1 VQDLSRPFQGY
12 PQQVTHFSRRTFLSV
27 AAAGLTR
34 AETAPVA
41 KTTGGPLRGVT
52 GPGGLAIFKGIPY
65 ARAGRFR
72 PPAPVRPWIP
82 VRDAISAGPIA
93 PQNDDGTGIAA
104 LPQSEDCL
112 SLNIWSPALD
122 HARRPVLFYI
132 HGGAFENGSGRSSA
146 LDGSMLAR
154 NENVVVVTIN
164 YRLGVFGFPPFEVY
178 PGVPRNLGLLD
189 QIAALEW
196 VRDNIAGFGGDRG
209 NVTIF
214 GLSAGGWSTVSLMV
228 LPQAR
233 NLFHRAA
240 PESPAYQYAA
250 DEEHQAIN
258 SREFLKALGTLR
270 AADAAARP
278 VSDLLRAQQATV
290 DAHHASLLAEPW
302 HEMRGFPFIPVQD
315 GITLKDDPLHLMQQ
329 GASAPVPMLAGG
341 AAAEIAACP
350 FRMAVKWLAA
360 LHEKDRL
367 LQALERA
374 TTPALAHQIYNGYLA
389 ARPGATE
396 AQIGGYLR
404 SDWQYRVPM
413 LRSAE
418 AHARRNPVWVYDFAY
433 PAPSPNIGI
442 ATHAFD
448 TAFWFGNIGGSA
460 LSAFFFGR
468 APNDAEMALSR
479 EMQRDLATFAR
490 SGQANWARYDTKSR
504 WTKSYDLPKTSIVAD
519 PRGSE
524 RRLWDRARL

>member
-1 VQDLSRPFQGY
+1 MA
-12 PQQVTHFSRRTFLSV
+12 HFSRRTFLGV
-27 AAAGLTR
+27 AAAGVIR
-34 AETAPVA
+34 AEKAPVSSA
-41 KTTGGPLRGVT
+41 ACGHLRGSA
-52 GPGGLAIFKGIPY
+52 GPQGLAVFKGIPY
-65 ARAGRFR
+65 ARAERFR
-72 PPAPVRPWIP
+72 PPVPANSWTG
-82 VRDAISAGPIA
+82 VRDALAAGPIA

-112 SLNIWSPALD
+112 HLNVWTPALD
-122 HARRPVLFYI
+122 GARRPVLFYI
-132 HGGAFENGSGRSSA
+132 HGGAFANGAGSSSA
-146 LDGSMLAR
+146 LDGSTLAL

-164 YRLGVFGFPPFEVY
+164 YRLGVLGFPPFEVY

-196 VRDNIAGFGGDRG
+196 VRDNITAFGGDSG

-214 GLSAGGWSTVSLMV
+214 GLSAGGWSTIALMV
-228 LPQAR
+228 MPQAR

-240 PESPAYQYAA
+240 PESPAFQYAA

-258 SREFLKALGTLR
+258 SGVFLKSIGARRG
-270 AADAAARP
+270 ADAANRP
-278 VSDLLRAQQATV
+278 IADLLRAQQATV

-302 HEMRGFPFIPVQD
+302 HEMHGFPFIPVQD

-329 GASAPVPMLAGG
+329 GAAAAVPMLAGG
-341 AAAEIAACP
+341 TAGEIGACP

-367 LQALERA
+367 LQALKHA
-374 TTPALAHQIYNGYLA
+374 TPRDAAQIYQGYIEA
-389 ARPGATE
+389 KPGATE

-404 SDWQYRVPM
+404 SDWQYRIPM

-418 AHARRNPVWVYDFAY
+418 AHARHNPVWVYDFAY

-448 TAFWFGNIGGSA
+448 TAFWFGNITGSG
-460 LSAFFFGR
+460 LSKFFFGR

-479 EMQRDLATFAR
+479 EMQRDFAAFAR
-490 SGQANWARYDTKSR
+490 LGRASWNAYDTRSR
-504 WTKSYDLPKTSIVAD
+504 WTKSYDIPQTSILAD
-519 PRGSE
+519 PRGAE
-524 RRLWDRARL
+524 RRLWDSAPL